1 MISKNLKQYK
11 LSFACKRFISSYQH
25 GFVHQRSTVTNLLSY
40 QHDILQSFESGHCVH
55 SVYTDVA
62 KAFDRVDS
70 RLLIAKLKSYGVGD
84 SFLRWLSD
92 YLSGRTQQ
100 VRLGNSL
107 SSSINVLSGV
117 GQGSHIGP
125 LLFSLFFNDLPD
137 VICHSSVLMFADD
150 VKLYKSITC
159 PEDYLLLQRDLDR
172 FSEWLSLNGMELSL
186 HKCFVM
192 EFSRSKGM
200 RPFIYHLNSVPLQH
214 VSQMKDLGIIFD
226 RNLSFIPQISNLSMR
241 CFRILGYIF
250 RNSKGLSADSFSLLY
265 KSLVR
270 SLLEYACVVW
280 SPYYEVHCNT
290 LDRVQK
296 KFLSYFRYRFPHRNS
311 NLDSLVDR
319 RKNADIKFIEKL
331 IEGQVDCAKLLEL
344 LTFDC
349 TRRLTRCKTF
359 KTNTYST
366 NYANNAPII
375 RMMKLCNEL

>member
-1 MISKNLKQYK
+1 
-11 LSFACKRFISSYQH
+11 
-25 GFVHQRSTVTNLLSY
+25 
-40 QHDILQSFESGHCVH
+40 
-55 SVYTDVA
+55 
-62 KAFDRVDS
+62 
-70 RLLIAKLKSYGVGD
+70 
-84 SFLRWLSD
+84 
-92 YLSGRTQQ
+92 
-100 VRLGNSL
+100 
-107 SSSINVLSGV
+107 
-117 GQGSHIGP
+117 
-125 LLFSLFFNDLPD
+125 
-137 VICHSSVLMFADD
+137 
-150 VKLYKSITC
+150 
-159 PEDYLLLQRDLDR
+159 
-172 FSEWLSLNGMELSL
+172 
-186 HKCFVM
+186 
-192 EFSRSKGM
+192 
-200 RPFIYHLNSVPLQH
+200 
-214 VSQMKDLGIIFD
+214 MKDLGIIFD